1 MKKLAT
7 TVLLAATLLA
17 GCVTTDPLYL
27 EGKRLL
33 ASGQPEEGLAMLEKA
48 AQDNPRQGQI
58 RMDYLRQRDLVT
70 ARLVQ
75 QGDTAR
81 LNGQLD
87 EAAAAYAR
95 ALRIAPEHGRAKA
108 GQEAIATD
116 RRHAERVR
124 EAAGLLGKGEL
135 TGAETRLRE
144 VLAENP
150 NHPEARGLMR
160 RVLDAQAS
168 RSLALPELRAAIG
181 KQVTLEFREASLR
194 SVFDVISRNTGI
206 NFVFDKDVRPDLR
219 TTIVVRN
226 STVDDVIRL
235 VLVTNQLE
243 RKVLND
249 NSLLIY
255 PNTPAKAREYQDMV
269 VRSFY
274 IANADV
280 KQVLNLVR
288 SVVKTRDIYI
298 DEKLNLL
305 VMKDTP
311 HAVRL
316 AERLIAT
323 QDLAEP
329 EVNLEIE
336 VLEIGTSRLQKLG
349 IRFPDRIQWQ
359 DPATLPS
366 AGNTTGAALQRADAS
381 LTAFVA
387 TPPLI
392 LNIRQQDGIT
402 NVLANPRI
410 RVRNREKARIHIG
423 DRVPVITTT
432 STANVGV
439 SASVSYLDV
448 GLKLEVEPS
457 VHLEGDVAIKVGL
470 EVSNIVKEVPVS
482 GGGIAYQLG
491 TRNAATVLRL
501 KDGETQILA
510 GLIQD
515 DERLTSNKL
524 PLVGDLPVVGRLFAS
539 NLDNRAKTEIVL
551 LITPRVVRN
560 VTRPDHVVAEY
571 FSGTDSAVGAP
582 PLTIAATRSG
592 ALAIAPSPGTGP
604 GAARAPAPPGPQV
617 ALAPQQAASF
627 ALTAPQ
633 QAQPGG
639 QVTARVS
646 MAGGTSA
653 MSATLEIVFDPALL
667 EYVGQPG
674 AEPTAVAGPGRVRL
688 RLAQPGATVAGQPA
702 AQVTFR
708 VVAKDSVQTALR
720 VENAEAQDNAG
731 NPVPATAPAAQP
743 LNIVR
748 PAAAEKPAAPAL
760 DTRPESVLDRQ

>member
-1 MKKLAT
+1 MRTTIALLIAAGLTAACAT
-7 TVLLAATLLA
+7 TSDPSYIDGRRLIAA
-17 GCVTTDPLYL
+17 
-27 EGKRLL
+27 
-33 ASGQPEEGLAMLEKA
+33 GQVEDGLALLDKA
-48 AQDNPRQGQI
+48 ANDNPRRPEL
-58 RMDYLRQRDLVT
+58 RMEYVRQRELAVG
-70 ARLVQ
+70 RFLQ
-75 QGDTAR
+75 QGESAR

-87 EAAAAYAR
+87 EAAAAYTR
-95 ALRIAPEHGRAKA
+95 ALRIYPDNTRARA
-108 GQEAIATD
+108 GLDSLVTD
-116 RRHAERVR
+116 RRHAQLVR
-124 EAAGLLGKGEL
+124 EASGLLGNNDL
-135 TGAETRLRE
+135 AGAEARLRE
-144 VLAENP
+144 VLGENP
-150 NHPEARGLMR
+150 NHAEGRNVMR
-160 RVLDAQAS
+160 RLLDAQAS
-168 RSLALPELRAAIG
+168 RRLAAPELRSAIG

-194 SVFDVISRNTGI
+194 SVFDAISRTSGI

-226 STVDDVIRL
+226 STLDDVIKL

-243 RKVLND
+243 RKILND

-288 SVVKTRDIYI
+288 SVVKTRDIFI

-311 HAVRL
+311 QAVRL
-316 AERLIAT
+316 AEKLIAT
-323 QDLAEP
+323 QDLADP
-329 EVNLEIE
+329 EVALEVE
-336 VLEIGTSRLQKLG
+336 VLEVGTSRLQELG
-349 IRFPDRIQWQ
+349 VRFPDRIQWQ
-359 DPATLPS
+359 APSTVPS
-366 AGNTTGAALQRADAS
+366 AGGEAAALQRADAG

-392 LNIRQQDGIT
+392 LNIRQQDGLT

-410 RVRNREKARIHIG
+410 RVKNREKARVHIG

-448 GLKLEVEPS
+448 GLKLEVEPQI
-457 VHLEGDVAIKVGL
+457 HLEGDVAIKVGL

-515 DERLTSNKL
+515 DERLTANKL
-524 PLVGDLPVVGRLFAS
+524 PLVGDLPVLGRLFSS
-539 NLDNRAKTEIVL
+539 NLDNRTKTEIVL

-560 VTRPDHVVAEY
+560 INRPDYVVAEY
-571 FSGTDSAVGAP
+571 FSGTDAAVGST
-582 PLTIAATRSG
+582 PLTIAATNPG
-592 ALAIAPSPGTGP
+592 ALAIAGTPAGR
-604 GAARAPAPPGPQV
+604 AAPA
-617 ALAPQQAASF
+617 APAAAPAQAAPLQPASIN
-627 ALTAPQ
+627 LSGPQ
-633 QAQPGG
+633 QAQLGG
-639 QVTARVS
+639 QFVARVA
-646 MAGGTSA
+646 MAGQTSA
-653 MSATLEIVFDPALL
+653 ATATMEVVFDPGLL
-667 EYVGQPG
+667 EFVPQPG
-674 AEPTAVAGPGRVRL
+674 TEPTAMAGPGRVRL
-688 RLAQPGATVAGQPA
+688 RLAQPGGAASGQPA
-702 AQVTFR
+702 AQLTFR
-708 VVAKDSVQTALR
+708 VVAKEAVQTALR
-720 VENAEAQDNAG
+720 VENAEAQDGAG
-731 NPVPATAPAAQP
+731 NPVPAPAPPPAA

-748 PAAAEKPAAPAL
+748 PQSAEPKAVPQL
-760 DTRPESVLDRQ
+760 DTRPEPVIGR

>member
-1 MKKLAT
+1 MLLVVA
-7 TVLLAATLLA
+7 LLAACATA
-17 GCVTTDPLYL
+17 DPSYV

-33 ASGQPEEGLAMLEKA
+33 AAGQSEEGLAFLDKA
-48 AQDNPRQGQI
+48 ARDNPRNQEL
-58 RMDYLRQRDLVT
+58 RMEYLRQREILVSRLIQQADS
-70 ARLVQ
+70 ARVN
-75 QGDTAR
+75 GR
-81 LNGQLD
+81 LA
-87 EAAAAYAR
+87 EAEASYVRAVRIDPDNAR
-95 ALRIAPEHGRAKA
+95 ARA
-108 GQEAIATD
+108 GYESIATE

-124 EAAGLLGKGEL
+124 EAEALLGKKDL
-135 TGAETRLRE
+135 AGAGARLRE

-150 NHPEARGLMR
+150 GNQEARNLAR
-160 RVLDAQAS
+160 RLLDAQAS
-168 RSLALPELRAAIG
+168 RSLAPPELRSAIG

-194 SVFDVISRNTGI
+194 SVFDVISRTTGI

-255 PNTPAKAREYQDMV
+255 PNTPAKAREYQEMV

-280 KQVLNLVR
+280 KQVLNLIR

-311 HAVRL
+311 NAVRL
-316 AERLIAT
+316 AEKLIAT
-323 QDLAEP
+323 QDLADP
-329 EVNLEIE
+329 EVVLEVE
-336 VLEIGTSRLQKLG
+336 VLEVGSSKVQELG
-349 IRFPDRIQWQ
+349 VRFPDRVQWQ
-359 DPATLPS
+359 DPATVGTP
-366 AGNTTGAALQRADAS
+366 GALQRPADG
-381 LTAFVA
+381 LTGFVA
-387 TPPLI
+387 TPPII
-392 LNIRQQDGIT
+392 LNIRQQDGTT
-402 NVLANPRI
+402 NVLANPKI
-410 RVRNREKARIHIG
+410 RVKNREKARVHIG

-457 VHLEGDVAIKVGL
+457 IHLEGDVAIKVGL

-491 TRNAATVLRL
+491 TRNATTVLRL
-501 KDGETQILA
+501 KDGETQVLA

-515 DERLTSNKL
+515 DERLTANKL
-524 PLVGDLPVVGRLFAS
+524 PLVGDLPIVGRLFAS
-539 NLDNRAKTEIVL
+539 NLDNRVKSEIVL

-560 VTRPDHVVAEY
+560 LTRPDYVVAEY
-571 FSGTDSAVGAP
+571 YSGTDASVGAP
-582 PLTIAATRSG
+582 PLTIG
-592 ALAIAPSPGTGP
+592 ATGP
-604 GAARAPAPPGPQV
+604 GNLAMASTAGVARAPA
-617 ALAPQQAASF
+617 APARPNGAPSGQPVSIS
-627 ALTAPQ
+627 LSGPQ

-639 QVTARVS
+639 QLTARVALAG
-646 MAGGTSA
+646 AGGTSA
-653 MSATLEIVFDPALL
+653 TLEVVFDPALL

-674 AEPTAVAGPGRVRL
+674 AEPAAVAGPGRVRM
-688 RLAQPGATVAGQPA
+688 RLAQPGASAPGQPA
-702 AQVTFR
+702 AQLTFR
-708 VVAKDSVQTALR
+708 VVAKDAVQTALR
-720 VENAEAQDNAG
+720 VENADAQDNAG
-731 NPVPATAPAAQP
+731 NPVPATAPAPQP
-743 LNIVR
+743 INIVR
-748 PAAAEKPAAPAL
+748 PAVADKPAPAL
-760 DTRPESVLDRQ
+760 DTRPETLLGPKP

>member
-1 MKKLAT
+1 MKPRILPLLALS
-7 TVLLAATLLA
+7 LLAACA
-17 GCVTTDPLYL
+17 TTDPSYV

-33 ASGQPEEGLAMLEKA
+33 ASGQSEEGLALLDKA
-48 AQDNPRQGQI
+48 ARDNPRQHEL
-58 RMDYLRQRDLVT
+58 RMEYLRQREMAVGRLIQQADS
-70 ARLVQ
+70 ARV
-75 QGDTAR
+75 
-81 LNGQLD
+81 NGRFAEA
-87 EAAAAYAR
+87 EAAYIQ
-95 ALRIAPEHGRAKA
+95 ALRIDPDSSRARA
-108 GQEAIATD
+108 GYETIATE
-116 RRHAERVR
+116 RRHTERVR
-124 EAAGLLGKGEL
+124 EAEALYGKKDFA
-135 TGAETRLRE
+135 GAEARLRE

-150 NHPEARGLMR
+150 GHAEARNLVR
-160 RVLDAQAS
+160 RVLDARAS
-168 RSLALPELRAAIG
+168 RSLAPPELRSAIG
-181 KQVTLEFREASLR
+181 RQVTLEFREASLR
-194 SVFDVISRNTGI
+194 SVFDVISRTTGI

-255 PNTPAKAREYQDMV
+255 PNTPAKAREYQEMV

-280 KQVLNLVR
+280 KQVLNLIR

-311 HAVRL
+311 NAVRL
-316 AERLIAT
+316 AEKLIAT

-329 EVNLEIE
+329 EVTLEVE
-336 VLEIGTSRLQKLG
+336 VLEVASTKVRELG
-349 IRFPDRIQWQ
+349 VRFPDSVQWQ
-359 DPATLPS
+359 DPATVTAPS
-366 AGNTTGAALQRADAS
+366 GGTAPKLQRPADG

-387 TPPLI
+387 TPPII
-392 LNIRQQDGIT
+392 LNIRQTDTTT

-410 RVRNREKARIHIG
+410 RVKNREKARVHIG

-448 GLKLEVEPS
+448 GLKLEVEPTI
-457 VHLEGDVAIKVGL
+457 HLEGDVAIKVGL
-470 EVSNIVKEVPVS
+470 EVSNITSQVEVT
-482 GGGIAYQLG
+482 GGGIAYQIG
-491 TRNAATVLRL
+491 TRNATTVLRL

-515 DERLTSNKL
+515 NERLTANKV
-524 PLVGDLPVVGRLFAS
+524 PLLGDLPIVGRLFS
-539 NLDNRAKTEIVL
+539 NNLDDRAKTEIVL

-560 VTRPDHVVAEY
+560 LTRPDYVVAEY
-571 FSGTDSAVGAP
+571 YSGTDASVGAP
-582 PLTIAATRSG
+582 PLAIGPTG
-592 ALAIAPSPGTGP
+592 AGGLAMASTP
-604 GAARAPAPPGPQV
+604 GAARAPT
-617 ALAPQQAASF
+617 LAPAAPGAFAVPPPVSI
-627 ALTAPQ
+627 ALTGPQ

-639 QVTARVS
+639 QFTARIALAG
-646 MAGGTSA
+646 AGGTSA
-653 MSATLEIVFDPALL
+653 TLEVVFDPALL

-674 AEPTAVAGPGRVRL
+674 SEPAAVAGPGRVRV
-688 RLAQPGATVAGQPA
+688 RLAQPGAPVAGQPV
-702 AQVTFR
+702 AQITFR
-708 VVAKDSVQTALR
+708 VVAKDAVQTALR

-731 NPVPATAPAAQP
+731 NPVPATAPTPQP

-748 PAAAEKPAAPAL
+748 PQVTEKPAPAL
-760 DTRPESVLDRQ
+760 DTRPETLLGPKP

>member
-1 MKKLAT
+1 MLFVAA
-7 TVLLAATLLA
+7 LLAACA
-17 GCVTTDPLYL
+17 TTDPSYL

-33 ASGQPEEGLAMLEKA
+33 AAGQSEEGLALLDKA
-48 AQDNPRQGQI
+48 MRDNPRNPEL
-58 RMDYLRQRDLVT
+58 RMEYLRQREIVV
-70 ARLVQ
+70 ARLIQ
-75 QGDTAR
+75 QADSAR
-81 LNGQLD
+81 VNGRLAEA
-87 EAAAAYAR
+87 EAAYIQALRVDPDSSRAR
-95 ALRIAPEHGRAKA
+95 AGYET
-108 GQEAIATD
+108 IATE
-116 RRHAERVR
+116 RRHTERVR
-124 EAAGLLGKGEL
+124 EAEVLYGKKDL
-135 TGAETRLRE
+135 AGAEARLRE

-150 NHPEARGLMR
+150 GHAEARNLVR

-168 RSLALPELRAAIG
+168 RSLAPPELRSAIG

-194 SVFDVISRNTGI
+194 SVFDVISRTTGI

-226 STVDDVIRL
+226 STVDDVIKL

-255 PNTPAKAREYQDMV
+255 PNTPAKAREYQEMV

-280 KQVLNLVR
+280 KQVLNLIR

-305 VMKDTP
+305 VMKDTAN
-311 HAVRL
+311 AVRL
-316 AERLIAT
+316 AEKLIAT
-323 QDLAEP
+323 QDLADP
-329 EVNLEIE
+329 EVVLEVE
-336 VLEIGTSRLQKLG
+336 VLEVGTSKVQELG
-349 IRFPDRIQWQ
+349 ARFPDRVQWQ
-359 DPATLPS
+359 DPATV
-366 AGNTTGAALQRADAS
+366 GTTALLQRADAG
-381 LTAFVA
+381 LIAFVA
-387 TPPLI
+387 TPPII
-392 LNIRQQDGIT
+392 LNIRQQDGLT

-410 RVRNREKARIHIG
+410 RVKNREKARVHIG

-457 VHLEGDVAIKVGL
+457 IHLEGDVAIKVGL

-491 TRNAATVLRL
+491 TRNATTVLRL

-515 DERLTSNKL
+515 DQRLTSNKL
-524 PLVGDLPVVGRLFAS
+524 PLVGDLPLVGRLFAS
-539 NLDNRAKTEIVL
+539 NLDNRNKSEIVL

-560 VTRPDHVVAEY
+560 LTRPDYVVAEY
-571 FSGTDSAVGAP
+571 YSGTDAAVGAP
-582 PLTIAATRSG
+582 PLTIG
-592 ALAIAPSPGTGP
+592 PTGP
-604 GAARAPAPPGPQV
+604 GNLAMASVAGTTRGPMAGPQPGLGAPPPPGQPV
-617 ALAPQQAASF
+617 SISLSG
-627 ALTAPQ
+627 PQ

-639 QVTARVS
+639 QFTARVALAG
-646 MAGGTSA
+646 AGGS
-653 MSATLEIVFDPALL
+653 SATLEVVFDPALL

-674 AEPTAVAGPGRVRL
+674 SEAAAVAGPGRVRV
-688 RLAQPGATVAGQPA
+688 RLAQPGASAPGQPA
-702 AQVTFR
+702 TQLTFR
-708 VVAKDSVQTALR
+708 VVAKDAVQTALR
-720 VENAEAQDNAG
+720 VENAEAQDTAG
-731 NPVPATAPAAQP
+731 NPIPAPAPAPQP
-743 LNIVR
+743 LSIV
-748 PAAAEKPAAPAL
+748 PPQVADKPAPAL
-760 DTRPESVLDRQ
+760 DTRPETLLGPKP

>member
-1 MKKLAT
+1 MLLVAG
-7 TVLLAATLLA
+7 LLAA
-17 GCVTTDPLYL
+17 CVTTDPALI
-27 EGKRLL
+27 EGRRLA
-33 ASGQPEEGLAMLEKA
+33 ASGQSEEALAVLDQA
-48 AQDNPRQGQI
+48 ARENPRKAEF
-58 RMDYLRQRDLVT
+58 RMEYIRQREVVT
-70 ARLVQ
+70 ARLIQ
-75 QGDTAR
+75 QAESAR
-81 LNGQLD
+81 INGRLP
-87 EAAAAYAR
+87 EAEATYAR
-95 ALRIAPEHGRAKA
+95 ALKIDPDSSRARA
-108 GQEAIATD
+108 GLDSIATE
-116 RRHAERVR
+116 RRHTERVR
-124 EAAGLLGKGEL
+124 EAESLLARNEL
-135 TGAETRLRE
+135 AAAEARLRE
-144 VLAENP
+144 VLAENAG
-150 NHPEARGLMR
+150 HPEARNLMR

-168 RSLALPELRAAIG
+168 RSLAPPELRAAIG

-194 SVFDVISRNTGI
+194 SVFDVISRTTGI

-226 STVDDVIRL
+226 STVEDVIRL

-280 KQVLNLVR
+280 KQVLNLIR

-323 QDLAEP
+323 QDLADP
-329 EVNLEIE
+329 EVTLEVE
-336 VLEIGTSRLQKLG
+336 VLEVGTSRLQELG
-349 IRFPDRIQWQ
+349 VRFPDRVQWQ
-359 DPATLPS
+359 DPPTVGTP
-366 AGNTTGAALQRADAS
+366 GALQRPADG

-392 LNIRQQDGIT
+392 LNLRQQDGIT

-410 RVRNREKARIHIG
+410 RVKNREKARVHIG

-457 VHLEGDVAIKVGL
+457 IHLEGDVAIKVGL

-491 TRNAATVLRL
+491 TRNATTVLRL

-515 DERLTSNKL
+515 DERLTANRL
-524 PLVGDLPVVGRLFAS
+524 PLLGDLPIVGRLFSS

-560 VTRPDHVVAEY
+560 LTRPDYVVAEY
-571 FSGTDSAVGAP
+571 FSGTDAAVGAP
-582 PLTIAATRSG
+582 PLTIGATRPGGLAMAGVPGVAKGPTG
-592 ALAIAPSPGTGP
+592 APQP
-604 GAARAPAPPGPQV
+604 GAAAAAGQAVTVSLSGPQQIQ
-617 ALAPQQAASF
+617 AGGQFAAQLGLSGPSAAS
-627 ALTAPQ
+627 
-633 QAQPGG
+633 
-639 QVTARVS
+639 
-646 MAGGTSA
+646 
-653 MSATLEIVFDPALL
+653 ATMELVYDPALL
-667 EYVGQPG
+667 EALPKTG
-674 AEPTAVAGPGRVRL
+674 EPTALLGAGRIRV
-688 RLAQPGATVAGQPA
+688 RLAQPGASGGGQPT
-702 AQVTFR
+702 AQVSFR
-708 VVAKDSVQTALR
+708 VIAKEMAVTALR
-720 VENAEAQDNAG
+720 VENVEAQDPAG
-731 NPVPATAPAAQP
+731 NPFPTAAAPQQMV
-743 LNIVR
+743 NIQR
-748 PAAAEKPAAPAL
+748 PAATEAKPAPPL
-760 DTRPESVLDRQ
+760 DTRPESVLEPRP

>member
-1 MKKLAT
+1 MNNALLL
-7 TVLLAATLLA
+7 LLAALVA
-17 GCVTTDPLYL
+17 GCATMSDPSYL
-27 EGKRLL
+27 EGKRLV
-33 ASGQPEEGLAMLEKA
+33 AAGQYEEGLALLDKA
-48 AQDNPRQGQI
+48 AQDNPRQRDL
-58 RMDYLRQRDLVT
+58 RMEYLRSREIAVS
-70 ARLVQ
+70 RLIQ
-75 QGDTAR
+75 QGDSAR
-81 LNGQLD
+81 VNGRMD
-87 EAAAAYAR
+87 EAAALYAR
-95 ALRIAPEHGRAKA
+95 ALRLDPDHARARA
-108 GQEAIATD
+108 AQDSIATD

-124 EAAGLLGKGEL
+124 DAGALLGARDL
-135 TGAETRLRE
+135 AGAEARLRE
-144 VLAENP
+144 VLAENAT
-150 NHPEARGLMR
+150 HPEARNLMR

-168 RSLALPELRAAIG
+168 RSLAPPELKSAIG
-181 KQVTLEFREASLR
+181 KQVTLEFRDASLR
-194 SVFDVISRNTGI
+194 SVFDVISRTTGI

-235 VLVTNQLE
+235 ILVTNQLD
-243 RKVLND
+243 RKILND
-249 NSLLIY
+249 NSLLVY
-255 PNTPAKAREYQDMV
+255 PNTPAKAREYQEMV

-288 SVVKTRDIYI
+288 SVVKTRDIYV

-311 HAVRL
+311 QAVRL

-329 EVNLEIE
+329 EVTLEVE
-336 VLEIGTSRLQKLG
+336 VLEVGTSRIQELG

-359 DPATLPS
+359 DPSTVPS
-366 AGNTTGAALQRADAS
+366 AGGEVAALQRADGN
-381 LTAFVA
+381 LVAFVA

-392 LNIRQQDGIT
+392 LNLRQQDGLT

-410 RVRNREKARIHIG
+410 RVKNREKARVHIG

-448 GLKLEVEPS
+448 GLKLEVEPNI
-457 VHLEGDVAIKVGL
+457 HLEGDVAIKVGL

-491 TRNAATVLRL
+491 TRNATTVLRL
-501 KDGETQILA
+501 KDGETQVLA

-515 DERLTSNKL
+515 DERLTSNKV

-560 VTRPDHVVAEY
+560 LTRPDHIVAEY
-571 FSGTDSAVGAP
+571 FSGTDSAVGAA
-582 PLTIAATRSG
+582 PLTIAATNAG
-592 ALAIAPSPGTGP
+592 ALAIAGSPAGRIAP
-604 GAARAPAPPGPQV
+604 QAAAGAAPAAPLPP
-617 ALAPQQAASF
+617 ASIS
-627 ALTAPQ
+627 LSGPQ
-633 QAQPGG
+633 QAQIGG
-639 QVTARVS
+639 QFTARVA
-646 MAGGTSA
+646 MAGGTGAS
-653 MSATLEIVFDPALL
+653 SATMEVVFDPTLL

-674 AEPTAVAGPGRVRL
+674 TEPTAVAGPGRVRM
-688 RLAQPGATVAGQPA
+688 RLAQPGATVPGQPA
-702 AQVTFR
+702 GQITFR
-708 VVAKDSVQTALR
+708 VIAKDAVQTALR
-720 VENAEAQDNAG
+720 LENTEAQDNAG
-731 NPVPATAPAAQP
+731 NPVPAPVPAPQP
-743 LNIVR
+743 LSIVR
-748 PAAAEKPAAPAL
+748 PPAAAEKPPAPAL
-760 DTRPESVLDRQ
+760 DTRPETLLAPKP